1 MLSWVSIIN
10 EVLRRPPH
18 EDITIPEGLLPDPE
32 IVGFIKTIGEPQ
44 GEIAQ
49 YELTLH
55 DGRRIHVRRFRGFYK
70 VHWDYFSPLRDPI
83 NHLRYDAP
91 HWWVLSITSLSSALG
106 ALIGHLIDKEK
117 GAFYGL
123 IAGHFAGLFISYIT
137 LPSMTIQL
145 RHRLIKLIES
155 SLTPSKVIFQDRS

>member
-91 HWWVLSITSLSSALG
+91 HWWVLSITSLSNALG

-117 GAFYGL
+117 GAFYGS

-137 LPSMTIQL
+137 LPSMNNSITAQINQVN
-145 RHRLIKLIES
+145 RKFVN
-155 SLTPSKVIFQDRS
+155 PF

>member
-1 MLSWVSIIN
+1 MLNWVSIIN
-10 EVLRRPPH
+10 EVLRRSPH
-18 EDITIPEGLLPDPE
+18 EDITIPEDLLPDPE
-32 IVGFIKTIGEPQ
+32 VVGFIKTIGEPQ

-49 YELTLH
+49 YELMLH
-55 DGRRIHVRRFRGFYK
+55 DGRRIHVRKFRGFYK

-91 HWWVLSITSLSSALG
+91 HWWVLSITGLSSTLG

-137 LPSMTIQL
+137 LPSMNNPITAQINQ
-145 RHRLIKLIES
+145 
-155 SLTPSKVIFQDRS
+155 VDRKFVNPF

>member
-1 MLSWVSIIN
+1 M
-10 EVLRRPPH
+10 
-18 EDITIPEGLLPDPE
+18 
-32 IVGFIKTIGEPQ
+32 
-44 GEIAQ
+44 
-49 YELTLH
+49 
-55 DGRRIHVRRFRGFYK
+55 
-70 VHWDYFSPLRDPI
+70 HWDYFSPLRDPI

-137 LPSMTIQL
+137 LPSMNNSITAQINQVN
-145 RHRLIKLIES
+145 RKFVN
-155 SLTPSKVIFQDRS
+155 PF

>member
-155 SLTPSKVIFQDRS
+155 SLTPSRVIFQDRS